1 MREAAPLSCCLPA
14 GGETRIFAGMKILVI
29 GAKGTIGKAVTEALT
44 KHGHQVV
51 GASRSSEPRVDIEN
65 PETVRAIFKA
75 TKDIDAVVVCAGS
88 GGWGPLAKL
97 SDEDFALSLR
107 SKLMGQVNVIR
118 IAKDH
123 VKEGGSITVT
133 SGILATQPM
142 PGSAAVSL
150 INAGLEGFVRA
161 AALEMPRG
169 VRVNVVSPPWVKETL
184 RAMKMDESHGLAAA
198 EVAKAYVTAVE
209 GTSSG
214 EVIAAR

>member
-1 MREAAPLSCCLPA
+1 LPA
-14 GGETRIFAGMKILVI
+14 ARETRIFAGMKILVI

-44 KHGHQVV
+44 KHSHQVV

-65 PETVRAIFKA
+65 PETVRAVFQA
-75 TKDIDAVVVCAGS
+75 AKDFDAVVVCAGG

-97 SDEDFALSLR
+97 SDEDFAFSLR

-123 VKEGGSITVT
+123 VKDGGSITVT

-150 INAGLEGFVRA
+150 INAGLDGFVRA
-161 AALEMPRG
+161 AALDMPRG

-184 RAMKMDESHGLAAA
+184 RAMKMDESHGLAVA

-209 GTSSG
+209 GKANG
-214 EVIAAR
+214 EVISPH